1 MANIEED
8 EPADTG
14 GWINTFADLMNLL
27 LCFFVLL
34 FSMSTV
40 DADKYEQLVT
50 SMSESINIFDGGGE
64 SIGQGPFIDSGTD
77 QIVAI
82 SQYFNE
88 FASSGTSEDANQ
100 DQSDIQPG
108 TQADASGQQDNQGG
122 QQSNDGNQQD
132 DKSNSATNPDGQ
144 QSDSDQKPDDQTG
157 QPQDDSQTGQPSD
170 DTQTGQPQDDDQTG
184 QPQDDSQTG
193 NPGDQSADNIDAA
206 TEAAVEAK
214 KQAAQKAKN
223 DEVYSDVMDEARAK
237 NVEDQINVDI
247 DKNNQYVQ
255 ITLNGGLL
263 FDSGSADIKASVK
276 PLLNKVGSILK
287 LYKKNQIR
295 IIGHTD
301 NVPTSG
307 NGKYPNNM
315 WLSTARATTVFE
327 YLLAKKDISA
337 KHAETTGRGEY
348 DPIASNKTAAGRAKN
363 RRVEFR
369 IYTNQ

>member
-1 MANIEED
+1 
-8 EPADTG
+8 
-14 GWINTFADLMNLL
+14 
-27 LCFFVLL
+27 
-34 FSMSTV
+34 
-40 DADKYEQLVT
+40 
-50 SMSESINIFDGGGE
+50 
-64 SIGQGPFIDSGTD
+64 
-77 QIVAI
+77 
-82 SQYFNE
+82 
-88 FASSGTSEDANQ
+88 
-100 DQSDIQPG
+100 
-108 TQADASGQQDNQGG
+108 
-122 QQSNDGNQQD
+122 
-132 DKSNSATNPDGQ
+132 
-144 QSDSDQKPDDQTG
+144 
-157 QPQDDSQTGQPSD
+157 
-170 DTQTGQPQDDDQTG
+170 
-184 QPQDDSQTG
+184 
-193 NPGDQSADNIDAA
+193 
-206 TEAAVEAK
+206 
-214 KQAAQKAKN
+214 
-223 DEVYSDVMDEARAK
+223 MDEARAK